1 MRWIFII
8 HAVWDHAREVLAV
21 IFGTASLRELFWSN
35 GMTIRLPAWGTTA
48 DVWRNQ
54 GNLTTPTGPRTL
66 QTLCNLARGEV
77 LSSGFTMPTMYLLVP
92 LGTAIFGENLYAGV
106 PHGDLVECPV
116 GSGHFYKCL
125 QTDEA
130 GYGFP
135 NAHRF
140 AVMTPVGTWATGV
153 GGGELLL
160 EDGTAVLLE
169 DGTPILLE

>member
-1 MRWIFII
+1 M
-8 HAVWDHAREVLAV
+8 
-21 IFGTASLRELFWSN
+21 
-35 GMTIRLPAWGTTA
+35 
-48 DVWRNQ
+48 
-54 GNLTTPTGPRTL
+54 PTGPRTL